1 MKTLMNW
8 LFGTQEARLYDQL
21 ANARVDLTE
30 VQYLKQRLTEK
41 ETYLREKIND
51 LQKRAIL
58 ARETR

>member
-8 LFGTQEARLYDQL
+8 LFGTQESRLYDQL